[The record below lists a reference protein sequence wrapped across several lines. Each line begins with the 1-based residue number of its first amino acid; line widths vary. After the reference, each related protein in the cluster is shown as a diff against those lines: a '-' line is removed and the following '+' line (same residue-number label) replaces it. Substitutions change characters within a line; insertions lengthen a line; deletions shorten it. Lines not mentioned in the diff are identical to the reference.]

1 MQIGIVGLPYSG
13 KSTLFS
19 TLLSHKSADES
30 GKLKHEAERGVVK
43 VPDDRLDQLTKMFN
57 PKKQVNTTI
66 EFVKVPGLDHDS
78 HKDTGLPSQFLS
90 NVKTVDVILLLV
102 RSFDNEL
109 YPHPM
114 NSIDP
119 VRDINFIKTEF
130 ILSDLSII
138 ENRYEK
144 LEKLIM
150 KTQVDKDK
158 RELAVL
164 KKCRDFLE
172 QEQPIIDLDLNEQD
186 QLLIRGYQFLTMKPI
201 LHVLNI
207 TESDLPK
214 SETLVNDIKTHLSS
228 EAKVIALSAE
238 IEKEISELDPEDA
251 QVFLEDL
258 AITEPAM
265 AKLINAAY
273 DLLGL
278 QSFFTVGEDECRAW
292 TIRKGTIAQKAAG
305 VIHSDLEKG
314 FIRAEVVSYDKLM
327 ELGSMQNCKSKG
339 ELRLEGKE
347 YIVQDGDIISVRF
360 NV

>member
-1 MQIGIVGLPYSG
+1 MQIGIVGLPFTG

-19 TLLSHKSADES
+19 TLLEHKSSDGG
-30 GKLKHEAERGVVK
+30 GKYKQDAERGIVV
-43 VPDDRLDQLTKMFN
+43 VPDDRLDKLTEMFV
-57 PKKQVNTTI
+57 PEKQINATI
-66 EFVKVPGLDHDS
+66 EFVKVPGLDQES

-90 NVKTVDVILLLV
+90 NIKTVDVILLLV
-102 RSFDNEL
+102 RTFESEL
-109 YPHPM
+109 YPHP
-114 NSIDP
+114 SDTIDP
-119 VRDINFIKTEF
+119 MRDIKFIQTEF

-164 KKCRDFLE
+164 EKCRDFLE
-172 QEQPIIDLDLNEQD
+172 EERPLIQLDINESEE
-186 QLLIRGYQFLTMKPI
+186 LLIRGYQFLTLKP
-201 LHVLNI
+201 VLYVMNI
-207 TESDLPK
+207 PESDLSQTAK
-214 SETLVNDIKTHLSS
+214 IISEMTQKLSPGS
-228 EAKVIALSAE
+228 KIIALSAE
-238 IEKEISELDPEDA
+238 IEKEIAQLEPEDA

-258 AITEPAM
+258 SISEPAT
-265 AKLINAAY
+265 AKLINASY
-273 DLLGL
+273 ELLGV

-292 TIRKGTIAQKAAG
+292 TIRTGTIAQKAAG

-347 YIVQDGDIISVRF
+347 YIVKDGDIISVRF